1 MRFVLVAGLL
11 IGHAV
16 GLTQQP
22 VFRAAVD
29 VVSVD
34 VAVTRGRT
42 PVAGLAAGD
51 FVLMDNGVR
60 QTIDGIVTGTQPI
73 DVTVLLPAGLLR
85 SDQGQ
90 LKQSHVDV
98 ERLRAML
105 RSVDRLRVI
114 ECADDAREIAPM
126 QAADRP
132 VQLRSVAARV
142 QYREFVAGSDQVGM
156 SPLNDAL
163 FYAFAWPTEPG
174 RRHLVIAFTSG
185 FDSWST
191 TTSDRLPELAVRGD
205 AVLHVVLLETPPDD
219 RQGASLG
226 RPVQRW
232 KASFA
237 ALDDA
242 VQRTGGALHHLQ
254 NGMDDFRQ
262 ILDEFRSSYVLRYT
276 PRGVDRAGWHG
287 LKVTIARSE
296 TFDIRARKGYD
307 GGK

>member
-11 IGHAV
+11 LGQAV
-16 GLTQQP
+16 GLAQQP
-22 VFRAAVD
+22 VFKAAID

-34 VAVTRGRT
+34 VAVTKGRT

-60 QTIDGIVTGTQPI
+60 QTIDGLVTGTQPI
-73 DVTVLLPAGLLR
+73 DVTVLLPESLLLTQ
-85 SDQGQ
+85 QGQ

-98 ERLRAML
+98 EGLRVML
-105 RSVDRLRVI
+105 RPVDRMRVI
-114 ECADDAREIAPM
+114 ECTDDVREISPM

-142 QYREFVAGSDQVGM
+142 HFTDSGSDWRGI

-163 FYAFAWPTEPG
+163 FYAFAWPAEPG
-174 RRHLVIAFTSG
+174 RRHLIIAFTSG

-191 TTSDRLPELAVRGD
+191 TTSDRLLELAGRGD
-205 AVLHVVLLETPPDD
+205 AVLHMVLLETPPAD

-226 RPVQRW
+226 STIVQRW
-232 KASFA
+232 KASSA

-242 VQRTGGALHHLQ
+242 VQRTGGALHHIK

-262 ILDEFRSSYVLRYT
+262 ILDEFRSSYVLHYT
-276 PRGVDRAGWHG
+276 PRGVDRAGWHE
-287 LKVTIARSE
+287 LKVTMAQPGS
-296 TFDIRARKGYD
+296 FDIRARKGYD
-307 GGK
+307 AGK